1 MMLTHARRKD
11 VYGHLEQ
18 LTQPDGFLGDAA
30 AFPVNR
36 YLISPGKGHAA
47 VHKHHGH

>member
-1 MMLTHARRKD
+1 MMSIQAYRKD

-30 AFPVNR
+30 LSNGMCHR
-36 YLISPGKGHAA
+36 
-47 VHKHHGH
+47 